1 MERMI
6 AVIGPTA
13 VGKTKVSIDL
23 AKMLTTEI
31 ISGDSMLVY
40 KNMDIGTAKPSISE
54 QSNIIHHLI
63 DILEPNADFSVVD
76 FKKMA
81 SQHITEINK
90 QGNIPVLAGGTGLY
104 VKALLEGYQ
113 FNPTPSDE
121 KLRIDLDKLAKE
133 HGNQYLHDQLAQ
145 LLPSAAARL
154 HPNDLRRVIR
164 ALEVYYLSGDAVSQ
178 HKLLD
183 QQELL
188 YDAVVIGLTMDRELL
203 YRRINQRVDMMV
215 AQGLV
220 NEVKMLLARGIPANC
235 QGMQGIGYKEIV
247 RYLQGEIDLSTAIEI
262 IKQAT
267 RNFAKRQLTWYRK
280 MPYIIWFD
288 VNDFTNHTVMMETF
302 YKIIAGKY
310 NLTVEYKNKI

>member
-1 MERMI
+1 MERII

-23 AKMLTTEI
+23 AKMLNTEI

-40 KNMDIGTAKPSISE
+40 KNMNIGTAKPSISE
-54 QSNIIHHLI
+54 RSNIFHYLI
-63 DILEPNADFSVVD
+63 DILEPDADFSVVD
-76 FKKMA
+76 FKELA

-90 QGNIPVLAGGTGLY
+90 QGNIPILAGGTGLY
-104 VKALLEGYQ
+104 VKAILEGYQ

-121 KLRIDLDKLAKE
+121 KLRIELDNLAKE

-145 LLPSAAARL
+145 VVPSAAARL

-164 ALEVYYLSGDAVSQ
+164 ALEVYYLSGDTISQ
-178 HKLLD
+178 NKLLD

-188 YDAVVIGLTMDRELL
+188 YNAVVIGLTMDRDLL
-203 YRRINQRVDMMV
+203 YRRINQRVDIMV

-220 NEVKMLLARGIPANC
+220 DEVTMLLAQGVPANC
-235 QGMQGIGYKEIV
+235 QAMQGIGYKEIV
-247 RYLQGEIDLSTAIEI
+247 RHLQGEIDLATAIEN

-280 MPYIIWFD
+280 MPYITWFD
-288 VNDFTNHTVMMETF
+288 VNDFTDHTTMMETF
-302 YKIIAGKY
+302 YKLVAGKF